1 VLELLLLNEGEIM
14 GNGHGRLR
22 GANALADHRSRK
34 ERNSHQVR
42 QMEAREAEA
51 IIEVELAE
59 SDTVER
65 HPA

>member
-1 VLELLLLNEGEIM
+1 M